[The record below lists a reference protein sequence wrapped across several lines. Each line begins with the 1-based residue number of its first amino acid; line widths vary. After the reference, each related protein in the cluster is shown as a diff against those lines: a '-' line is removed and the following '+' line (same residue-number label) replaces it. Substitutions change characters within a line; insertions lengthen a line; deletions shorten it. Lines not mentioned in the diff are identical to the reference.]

1 MLNRK
6 MFAIGVTGLFVGL
19 LCLAQGQERQSLKYI
34 SAAQAAMHGKFVV
47 PSVPAVAAANGLNR
61 LAFYDNFNSTTTI
74 DFNHTGNPGYKWFLN
89 NAWPNA
95 PAPFQ
100 NWGDVRIEPATPASS
115 VYIGHGAVN
124 LSNGNSPPAASGVWA
139 GHFMQTAQASGSTYV
154 GQGFVPP
161 MYVQYSVQLTLGG
174 GDVTAWPA
182 LWMQPLEFLTGSAPI
197 WTELDGFEYFVGN
210 PGTLIMTVH
219 INNFTAQSQ
228 AELNNNT
235 VTQITDTNPHTL
247 AFLWL
252 PANGAVNGTIKYY
265 IDGVEQTGAGL
276 SYASGS
282 DGAHSDNLHMML
294 NLTTGDVLPVSFQYV
309 GVWQQ

>member
-1 MLNRK
+1 MLRT
-6 MFAIGVTGLFVGL
+6 FSFGIAGLFVGL
-19 LCLAQGQERQSLKYI
+19 FCLVQGQEHHSFKYVA
-34 SAAQAAMHGKFVV
+34 AAQAMHGKFST

-61 LAFYDNFNSTTTI
+61 LAFYDNFTSVSTI
-74 DFNHTGNPGYKWFLN
+74 DFGHTGKPSYKWFLN
-89 NAWPNA
+89 NAWPNVTEP
-95 PAPFQ
+95 PAAG
-100 NWGDVRIEPATPASS
+100 WGDVAIEPPTPASS
-115 VYIGHGAVN
+115 LYVGHGAVN

-139 GHFMQTAQASGSTYV
+139 GHFMQTAQAAGSGYV

-161 MYVQYSVQLTLGG
+161 MFVQYSVQLTLGG
-174 GDVTAWPA
+174 GNVTAWQA
-182 LWMQPLEFLTGSAPI
+182 LWMQPIEFLLGLAPV
-197 WTELDGFEYFVGN
+197 WTELDAFEYYLGN

-219 INNFTAQSQ
+219 LNNFTTGTTST
-228 AELNNNT
+228 LNTNT
-235 VTQITDTNPHTL
+235 VTQITDNNPHIL
-247 AFLWL
+247 GFLWL